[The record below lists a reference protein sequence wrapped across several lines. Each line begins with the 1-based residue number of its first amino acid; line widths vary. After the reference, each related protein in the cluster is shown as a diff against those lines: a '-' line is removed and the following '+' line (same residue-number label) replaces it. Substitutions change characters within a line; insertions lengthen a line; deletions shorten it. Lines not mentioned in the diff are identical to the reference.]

1 MSQCFDLT
9 RSSSN
14 RVWIGGGL
22 PAPRQLDDD
31 RTYWTNYT
39 CPPRIHLTSFLWQM
53 LLPYFSSLL
62 YFHVLLSYYQLKL
75 KKKRRGRPV
84 NGARKMGAVSMQITV
99 GFAAECNTLSCYV
112 CSTGPVPTI
121 YVLYSLFFQ
130 ATFEAAHLCCKI
142 YRQLDQFYN
151 LLLGNK
157 TVQFVPY
164 FGGNVK
170 FKLVMTFPQASISSQ
185 KYQFPLHGPVRR
197 RNLNWLCQI

>member
-22 PAPRQLDDD
+22 PAPSQLDDD

-112 CSTGPVPTI
+112 CSTGPVVKLSNCQTVKLSNHQTI
-121 YVLYSLFFQ
+121 KPSNHQTVKPKPLYFKCVLS
-130 ATFEAAHLCCKI
+130 
-142 YRQLDQFYN
+142 
-151 LLLGNK
+151 
-157 TVQFVPY
+157 
-164 FGGNVK
+164 
-170 FKLVMTFPQASISSQ
+170 
-185 KYQFPLHGPVRR
+185 
-197 RNLNWLCQI
+197 